1 MERLRQKKKIQVY
14 FRGGSDDAYQKGGSH
29 SELHCSDRAIRGSR
43 SSLDELDAAIVTHK
57 GYADFVLGRD
67 NSLIYQLPTGTYGL
81 ENSDLL
87 LDAAHAIALEAA
99 QATALKFGLFVAD
112 FNLGKSDLEGEEAMI

>member
-1 MERLRQKKKIQVY
+1 M
-14 FRGGSDDAYQKGGSH
+14 
-29 SELHCSDRAIRGSR
+29 
-43 SSLDELDAAIVTHK
+43 
-57 GYADFVLGRD
+57 GRD